1 MVDLT
6 EAQIREILAGCE
18 GVTPGPWEPLSGA
31 EHAIAIRR
39 NEDGTLGAGIHAK
52 LIGAVDII
60 DGEAVICIDEDDRS
74 HIARLDPATVA
85 ALCNM
90 ALRSLG
96 AEAKIV
102 EQAAETMRAEVRL
115 DEITGEPLWFCS
127 EADGRGKISE
137 HTFVELAAAAFA
149 VGTIIRIT
157 EPRSVH
163 QE

>member
-6 EAQIREILAGCE
+6 EARIREILAGCE
-18 GVTPGPWEPLSGA
+18 GATPGPWTACHEGDCSCGY
-31 EHAIAIRR
+31 IF
-39 NEDGTLGAGIHAK
+39 GLG
-52 LIGAVDII
+52 
-60 DGEAVICIDEDDRS
+60 GEAYILKALTIADEVDPVSTEEQAKRNAKF
-74 HIARLDPATVA
+74 IVRLDPATVA

-90 ALRSLG
+90 ALDRAA

-127 EADGRGKISE
+127 EVDGRGKISE
-137 HTFVELAAAAFA
+137 HTFVELAATTFA